1 MKAGSMQM
9 FVSPTPKPVD
19 GKKRVK
25 ERSKKIRKKR
35 GKEDKKYP
43 IMPIVVFSFY
53 MVRKSER
60 GRQALWVVLFV
71 FPI

>member
-1 MKAGSMQM
+1 MEKNGS
-9 FVSPTPKPVD
+9 
-19 GKKRVK
+19 RK
-25 ERSKKIRKKR
+25 ESKNIRKER